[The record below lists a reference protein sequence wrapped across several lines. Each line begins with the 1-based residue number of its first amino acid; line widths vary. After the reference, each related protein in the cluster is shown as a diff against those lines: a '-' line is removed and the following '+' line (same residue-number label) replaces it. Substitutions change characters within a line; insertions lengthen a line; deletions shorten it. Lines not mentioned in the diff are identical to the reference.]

1 MFRFLFFLDFWS
13 DHIQFSSLQAL
24 SRHLKFNAM
33 ASIRKK
39 LSTVFGLSHE
49 GYSST
54 GKVNSMDMSR
64 GSHDSGY
71 HSMIAKSSRR
81 SQDALSQE
89 TTFINSGM
97 ESSPDRSPRK
107 LHKAISSTFSGALQ
121 AFSNTVRST
130 TSYIYPSA
138 GEPEL
143 PSSEWAECETPKK
156 QSRRSSLMSSIRSRR
171 RRGTSRPVE
180 VDFEFKERRQSPV
193 SMTQDKAPA
202 IDVEIP
208 NPSISSGLLGKRSI
222 STGSQ
227 LLAGVKLPAGPKHL
241 WPGPTRL
248 TVDQASNKDGRE
260 SLHSVP
266 SKVDDPYV
274 EEGGRF
280 QDGFFFSNAE
290 SEFDLESPSPKT
302 NKRHLGDD
310 KGYFSEAE
318 SNTDVS
324 ESDRLPPAAQKD
336 VAPVQTDVKASSLCC
351 NKDPAAS
358 HVHVASSASPY
369 QSTISSRRSSLESSG
384 SGFSKVETLH
394 GTDEQTASLQPPNR
408 ASSHHC
414 ASLEDDLSALFPSFD
429 VAMTSKTRSLYK
441 RRSPD
446 VYDADGESL
455 ESSMGSRAAWERHRA
470 ERERRYMEIID
481 MAPSTESDEI
491 AGPAP
496 STASDEE
503 TGPELELRRSP
514 SKKPVHYAE
523 ELFQANS
530 NSSEPRSTRRYP
542 TGDLR
547 FAVEAIERPSVTT
560 FDPLET
566 VFQQRPMLRLSDKID
581 EREISRVSDPRDISP
596 SRVENSSTPPADL
609 SPSRVEL
616 PSSPESSPLEISAV
630 PKHRLMVKLAD
641 GEFTTSEAGNLVGQ
655 NIRYLSSG
663 FTDVS
668 ENSSP
673 GYQSHTAQGDAYEAG
688 LKAGGLLVPSYLG
701 SVGEDAYEAGLRAA
715 GIDMPMFVSNVVET
729 RSTMDSTYEG
739 YPKATS
745 HCTPISKQ
753 TTRGTYRGQLE
764 AGSPLPKPRPRN
776 GTPFEHSRTVSFFSD
791 DTDDSCAITTNSPS
805 CNVPPPFPSLHVRS
819 EPARR
824 SPSAIDALAT
834 HGDEQIRIAGPA
846 NAGIKAS
853 LPSPFDGFGDQSDEA
868 GSRLFSPKTLEGANS
883 PDTYAQVTWLEQH
896 DLQSPS
902 PGTTSS
908 IQSPINNTPQKTF
921 NVPKLPSLV
930 SPSHG
935 LSRKARRKQKKSSNR
950 TGKVPSADLA
960 TNPKNIVLQPD
971 FSPSKRELTKNS
983 VLGQTPPSESTR
995 IAQASNQKP
1004 SLDGQLSGKKGRVR
1018 DQTSLE
1024 GFSES
1029 FGGSV
1034 RWLDPSSGSK
1044 SSKRSPSGKGQ
1055 AAATLPVTPSPPRTT
1070 MPRAKSKAL
1079 AGKIRGNTRSAD
1091 KDSNSRFDP
1100 ELSIENCDSVSGS
1113 SPLYETRRLGTT
1125 SHTGH
1130 ELDSIFRE
1138 DASVSFSYEL
1148 DADFQQDSDKAAVDL
1163 AGGDETIGNDSG
1175 SDKDATHTPGQRKTL
1190 RLKKKGKPPREVEN
1204 CARSPLLLG
1213 KLKSGAL
1220 GDDHTRRDDSAQKEG
1235 KRRWRPPGFLE

>member
-1 MFRFLFFLDFWS
+1 
-13 DHIQFSSLQAL
+13 
-24 SRHLKFNAM
+24 M

-49 GYSST
+49 GSSST
-54 GKVNSMDMSR
+54 SKVNSMDVSR
-64 GSHDSGY
+64 GSSDSGY

-81 SQDALSQE
+81 SQDALGQE

-97 ESSPDRSPRK
+97 ESSPERSPRK

-156 QSRRSSLMSSIRSRR
+156 ESRRSSLMSSIRSRK

-180 VDFEFKERRQSPV
+180 VDFEFKEPRQSPV
-193 SMTQDKAPA
+193 PVTQDKAPA

-208 NPSISSGLLGKRSI
+208 NASISSGLLGKRSI

-227 LLAGVKLPAGPKHL
+227 LLAGVKLPARPKKL

-274 EEGGRF
+274 EEGGKF

-290 SEFDLESPSPKT
+290 SEFDLESPSPNT

-318 SNTDVS
+318 SSNDIS
-324 ESDRLPPAAQKD
+324 KSDGLPSAFLKD
-336 VAPVQTDVKASSLCC
+336 VAPVSTDVKASSLCC
-351 NKDPAAS
+351 SKDPAAS
-358 HVHVASSASPY
+358 HVHVASSASPC
-369 QSTISSRRSSLESSG
+369 QRTISSRMSSSVSSG
-384 SGFSKVETLH
+384 SGFSKVETSHSTAEL
-394 GTDEQTASLQPPNR
+394 TASLQPLNR
-408 ASSHHC
+408 TSSHEC
-414 ASLEDDLSALFPSFD
+414 ASLADDLSALFPSFD
-429 VAMTSKTRSLYK
+429 AAMTSKARSLYK

-446 VYDADGESL
+446 VYDADAESL
-455 ESSMGSRAAWERHRA
+455 ESNMGSRAAWERHRA

-481 MAPSTESDEI
+481 MAPSTESDE
-491 AGPAP
+491 
-496 STASDEE
+496 D
-503 TGPELELRRSP
+503 TGPELELKRSP

-523 ELFQANS
+523 EMFQGNS
-530 NSSEPRSTRRYP
+530 NSSESKSTRRYP

-547 FAVEAIERPSVTT
+547 FAVEAIERPFVTT

-566 VFQQRPMLRLSDKID
+566 VFQQRPMLCLSDTID
-581 EREISRVSDPRDISP
+581 EQEISRVSDHWDISP

-616 PSSPESSPLEISAV
+616 PSFPESSPLESPAV
-630 PKHRLMVKLAD
+630 PKHRLMIKLAD
-641 GEFTTSEAGNLVGQ
+641 GELTTSEAGNLDGQ
-655 NIRYLSSG
+655 NICYVSTG

-673 GYQSHTAQGDAYEAG
+673 GHQSHTAQGDAYEAG
-688 LKAGGLLVPSYLG
+688 GLLVPSYLR

-715 GIDMPMFVSNVVET
+715 GIDMPMCASDVVET
-729 RSTMDSTYEG
+729 RPTMDSTQEG
-739 YPKATS
+739 DSKVTS
-745 HCTPISKQ
+745 HFTPISKQ
-753 TTRGTYRGQLE
+753 ITRGTYREQLE

-824 SPSAIDALAT
+824 SPSALDILAT

-853 LPSPFDGFGDQSDEA
+853 LPSPFDGSGDQIDEA
-868 GSRLFSPKTLEGANS
+868 GSRLFSPLTLEGANS
-883 PDTYAQVTWLEQH
+883 PDTYAQVTWLEQLE
-896 DLQSPS
+896 LQSPS

-908 IQSPINNTPQKTF
+908 IQSPINNTLQETF
-921 NVPKLPSLV
+921 SVPELPSLV
-930 SPSHG
+930 SPSHA
-935 LSRKARRKQKKSSNR
+935 LSRKARRKQKKSSSGI
-950 TGKVPSADLA
+950 GKVPPPDLT

-971 FSPSKRELTKNS
+971 VSPCKPELSKNS
-983 VLGQTPPSESTR
+983 VLGRTKTPPSESAR
-995 IAQASNQKP
+995 IAQASNNKP
-1004 SLDGQLSGKKGRVR
+1004 SLDGQLIGKKGRVR

-1024 GFSES
+1024 GFTES
-1029 FGGSV
+1029 FGGCV

-1055 AAATLPVTPSPPRTT
+1055 AATTLPVTPSPPRTT
-1070 MPRAKSKAL
+1070 MPRAKGKAL
-1079 AGKIRGNTRSAD
+1079 AGKTRGNVKGAD
-1091 KDSNSRFDP
+1091 KDSKSHFDP
-1100 ELSIENCDSVSGS
+1100 DSRLENCDSVSDNN
-1113 SPLYETRRLGTT
+1113 PLYANRRSDT
-1125 SHTGH
+1125 SSHAGH

-1138 DASVSFSYEL
+1138 DASVSFSYGL
-1148 DADFQQDSDKAAVDL
+1148 DADFQHDSDKTAIDL
-1163 AGGDETIGNDSG
+1163 AGGEETIGNDSG
-1175 SDKDATHTPGQRKTL
+1175 SDKDATHAPGQKKTL
-1190 RLKKKGKPPREVEN
+1190 RLKKGKPPREVEH
-1204 CARSPLLLG
+1204 CARSPFLLG
-1213 KLKSGAL
+1213 KKSGSL
-1220 GDDHTRRDDSAQKEG
+1220 GDDHNRQDESAHKEG
-1235 KRRWRPPGFLE
+1235 KRPWRPPGVPE